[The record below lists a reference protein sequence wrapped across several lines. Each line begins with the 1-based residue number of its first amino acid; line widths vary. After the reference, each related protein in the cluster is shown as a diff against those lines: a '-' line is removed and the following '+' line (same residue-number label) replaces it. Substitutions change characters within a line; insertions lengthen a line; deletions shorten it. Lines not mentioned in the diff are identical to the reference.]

1 MKRMIKANQMSA
13 YFSGGNAK
21 VSELLDI
28 LEDYMISDKTILD
41 HFLRYL
47 PADTVAEVLEDLI
60 DEIKMDDDEE
70 QQV

>member
-1 MKRMIKANQMSA
+1 MKRMIKANQMPA

-70 QQV
+70 